1 MSGTIID
8 IALLL
13 GVAGVC
19 GLIAQ
24 AVVGKTRGG
33 CLAAIGIGFIGA
45 LLGLWL
51 SRVFGLPDMFDVNV
65 AGHTFPIVWSLIGSI
80 LLLVILRLL
89 RI

>member
-8 IALLL
+8 IGLLL

-24 AVVGKTRGG
+24 AVVGRSRGG

-45 LLGLWL
+45 
-51 SRVFGLPDMFDVNV
+51 
-65 AGHTFPIVWSLIGSI
+65 I
-80 LLLVILRLL
+80 LLLVMLRLL